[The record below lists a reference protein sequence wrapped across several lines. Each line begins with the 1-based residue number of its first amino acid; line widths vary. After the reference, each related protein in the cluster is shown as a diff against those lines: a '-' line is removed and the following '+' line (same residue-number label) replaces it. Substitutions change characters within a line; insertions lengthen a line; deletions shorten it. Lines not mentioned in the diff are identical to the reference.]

1 MGMTSSMVERVTNP
15 DTADFFLRSERLM
28 FRWWKESDLPLAM
41 QLWGDDS
48 VSAMLGGPFSPA
60 QVEARLARQIAHR
73 AEIGAQYWPMFLA
86 EDGAFVGCAGL
97 KPWRV
102 EDRVPELGYHL
113 VPAMWGRGL
122 ATEAVCAVSR
132 YGFETLG
139 LQELFA
145 GHHPANQAS
154 ANVLL
159 KAGFVYTGEAF
170 YPPSG
175 MIEPTY
181 LLKNPNLKA

>member
-1 MGMTSSMVERVTNP
+1 MLERATNP
-15 DTADFFLRSERLM
+15 DTAEYFLRSERLK
-28 FRWWKESDLPLAM
+28 FRWWKENDLPLAQ
-41 QLWGDDS
+41 QLWGDDAVS
-48 VSAMLGGPFSPA
+48 VPLGGPFSPA
-60 QVEARLARQIAHR
+60 QVAERLARQIAHR
-73 AEIGAQYWPMFLA
+73 AEIGSQYWPMFLA
-86 EDGAFVGCAGL
+86 DNGDFVGCAGL

-102 EDRVPELGYHL
+102 KDRIPELGYHL

-122 ATEAVCAVSR
+122 ATEAVHAVSR

-139 LQELFA
+139 LPELFA
-145 GHHPANQAS
+145 GHHPGNQAS

-175 MIEPTY
+175 MVEPTY
-181 LLKNPNLKA
+181 SLKNPAFQA